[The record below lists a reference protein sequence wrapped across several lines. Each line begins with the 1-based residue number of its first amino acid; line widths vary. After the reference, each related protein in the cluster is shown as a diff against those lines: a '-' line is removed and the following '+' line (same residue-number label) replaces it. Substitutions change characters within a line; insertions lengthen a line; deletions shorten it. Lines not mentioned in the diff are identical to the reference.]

1 MSHQNSSGFT
11 IIEVL
16 IAITMLSIGLLGALG
31 ATAATIRVLG
41 ESDRMV
47 TAAYQ
52 ATRQLEEL
60 EALGCAAASGGS
72 ATVQGVDLTWTVAGA
87 TTDQLRAITLTTG
100 FQMGRGRVRVDTFEK
115 AIQCVR

>member
-1 MSHQNSSGFT
+1 MTNNESGFT

-16 IAITMLSIGLLGALG
+16 IAITMLSIALLGMLG
-31 ATAATIRVLG
+31 ATASTVRVVG

-52 ATRQLEEL
+52 ANRQLERL
-60 EALGCAAASGGS
+60 EALGCDAATSGT
-72 ATVQGVDLTWTVAGA
+72 ATEQRVDLTWTVSGA
-87 TTDQLRAITLTTG
+87 TTDRTRPITLSASY
-100 FQMGRGRVRVDTFEK
+100 QMGRGRIRVDTFEK

>member
-1 MSHQNSSGFT
+1 MTQNRSGFT

-16 IAITMLSIGLLGALG
+16 IAITMLSVGLLGMLG

-52 ATRQLEEL
+52 ATRQLEQL
-60 EALGCAAASGGS
+60 EALGCDAAAGG
-72 ATVQGVDLTWTVAGA
+72 TDTQQGVALTWSVAGDA
-87 TTDQLRAITLTTG
+87 TSRTRAILLTVSYP
-100 FQMGRGRVRVDTFEK
+100 MGRGRAKVDTFEK
-115 AIQCVR
+115 ALQCVR

>member
-1 MSHQNSSGFT
+1 MIKNETGFT

-16 IAITMLSIGLLGALG
+16 IAITMLSIGLLGTLG

-52 ATRQLEEL
+52 ATQRLERL
-60 EALGCAAASGGS
+60 EALACDAATSG
-72 ATVQGVDLTWTVAGA
+72 TDTQQGIALAWTVGGA
-87 TTDQLRAITLTTG
+87 ATDRTRAIMLTATYP
-100 FQMGRGRVRVDTFEK
+100 MSRGRVRVDTFEK
-115 AIQCVR
+115 ALQCTR

>member
-1 MSHQNSSGFT
+1 MAKNSTGFT

-16 IAITMLSIGLLGALG
+16 IAITMLSIGLLGMLG
-31 ATAATIRVLG
+31 ASAATIRVLG

-52 ATRQLEEL
+52 ANREL
-60 EALGCAAASGGS
+60 ERLESLGCDAATSGS
-72 ATVQGVDLTWTVAGA
+72 ATEQRVDLAWTVGGA
-87 TTDQLRAITLTTG
+87 TTDRTRPITLTASY
-100 FQMGRGRVRVDTFEK
+100 QMGRGRVRVDTFEK